1 MIVSSGIR
9 ACSFFFRTGDCESAL
24 FALLF
29 AHSLFWHMHWLARR
43 KTNDKTQLSASF
55 PGGMKRLNSLHPSL
69 GAWKKQKNNIKN
81 KKTTLC
87 LRHSGPVG
95 LLGFLGFLVFF
106 LFFVFC
112 FSCFFC
118 CFLFLLV
125 FRPSLRSISSSGLR
139 CVCFHMSAW
148 RNPSSTIKKNL
159 KRDLSELK
167 IKIISFFW
175 GWLGWKPF
183 FLNLLNSKA

>member
-69 GAWKKQKNNIKN
+69 GAWKKPKKKKNNPMSEAFWPSRSSWFFF
-81 KKTTLC
+81 C
-87 LRHSGPVG
+87 
-95 LLGFLGFLVFF
+95 FLFF
-106 LFFVFC
+106 LFFLL
-112 FSCFFC
+112 FFVSFGFPAFPQINF
-118 CFLFLLV
+118 FL
-125 FRPSLRSISSSGLR
+125 RTSLCLFPHVGMKEPF
-139 CVCFHMSAW
+139 V
-148 RNPSSTIKKNL
+148 NNKKNL

>member
-69 GAWKKQKNNIKN
+69 GAWKKQKKT
-81 KKTTLC
+81 TTLC

-106 LFFVFC
+106 CFLFFLFFLLFFV
-112 FSCFFC
+112 
-118 CFLFLLV
+118 
-125 FRPSLRSISSSGLR
+125 
-139 CVCFHMSAW
+139 
-148 RNPSSTIKKNL
+148 
-159 KRDLSELK
+159 
-167 IKIISFFW
+167 SFGF
-175 GWLGWKPF
+175 PAFPQINF
-183 FLNLLNSKA
+183 FLRTSLCLFPHVGMKEPFVNNKKKS